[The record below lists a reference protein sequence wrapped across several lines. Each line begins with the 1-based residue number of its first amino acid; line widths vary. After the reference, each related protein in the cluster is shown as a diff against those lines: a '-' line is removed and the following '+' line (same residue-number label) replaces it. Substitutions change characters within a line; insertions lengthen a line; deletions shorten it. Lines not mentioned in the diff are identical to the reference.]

1 MAYEGVKGIVWSELG
16 LLDSGT
22 IRKALVGSSTTI
34 CFTIFLFQFYIF
46 CCSLKF

>member
-22 IRKALVGSSTTI
+22 ISKALVRSSTTI
-34 CFTIFLFQFYIF
+34 CFTIFYFSFLFFAAV
-46 CCSLKF
+46 